1 MVDAGEVA
9 STVVP
14 YLSAAAGAYGAAVV
28 QRVNDGAAD
37 ATANATLDLG
47 RRLARR
53 LFGSSRGD
61 QVRAALVELAERP
74 HDDGS
79 VDLVREQVQAA
90 LAVDAA
96 LLTDVVQ
103 LLGTSTHNVTVTSS
117 QGVQVGDGNT
127 QTNTFHLTQQ

>member
-1 MVDAGEVA
+1 MVDVGEVA
-9 STVVP
+9 SAVVP

-28 QRVNDGAAD
+28 QRVSDGAAD
-37 ATANATLDLG
+37 ATANATLGVG

-61 QVRAALVELAERP
+61 QVGAALVELAARP
-74 HDDGS
+74 NDEGLAA
-79 VDLVREQVQAA
+79 LVREHVQAA

-96 LLTDVVQ
+96 LLADVMQ
-103 LLGTSTHNVTVTSS
+103 LLGASTHSVTVTSS

-127 QTNTFHLTQQ
+127 QTNTFHVMQQ